1 MLIIVQGKNLQK
13 LNNLPVAGIFR
24 RYDLINMEKTC
35 AFDAIPVKIA
45 RSAFFSHK
53 ERFGLKPK
61 AHNFCRRRRLEAW
74 MPLKE
79 MENGMKDEMIME
91 TILETN
97 IGNRPPSRGKVRD
110 IYDLGDKLLIVASD
124 RLSAFD
130 VVMTNGIPYKGIVL
144 TRISRFWFDFLSDSI
159 EHHLISDNVATF
171 PEPFCGYAKQLAG
184 RSMLVKKVKV
194 LPVECVV
201 RGYLAGSGWKEYQQS
216 GTVCGQKL
224 PAGLKQCEKLPELIF
239 TPATKAELGEH
250 DENIS
255 FEQCVEIIGKDAAD
269 YVRSKSREIFE
280 KASEYAES
288 KGIILADTKFE
299 WGLVD
304 GKIILIDEV
313 LTPDSSRFWPVDKY
327 EPGRDQESFDKQFVR
342 NYLESINFD
351 KSGPGVKLPEDI
363 TAKTSKK
370 YIEGYERLTG
380 RKFPN
385 ESF

>member
-1 MLIIVQGKNLQK
+1 MLSSGKNLK
-13 LNNLPVAGIFR
+13 SK
-24 RYDLINMEKTC
+24 EKSVLAT
-35 AFDAIPVKIA
+35 A
-45 RSAFFSHK
+45 
-53 ERFGLKPK
+53 
-61 AHNFCRRRRLEAW
+61 FCREREIYRET
-74 MPLKE
+74 E
-79 MENGMKDEMIME
+79 YGMKDEMIME
-91 TILETN
+91 IVLETN

-130 VVMTNGIPYKGIVL
+130 VIMANGIPYKGIVL

-171 PEPFCGYAKQLAG
+171 PEPFCDHPKQLTG
-184 RSMLVKKVKV
+184 RSMLVKKVEV

-201 RGYLAGSGWKEYQQS
+201 RGYLAGSGWKEYQQN

-239 TPATKAELGEH
+239 TPATKAELGQH

-255 FEQCVEIIGKDAAD
+255 FERCVDIIGAEAAD
-269 YVRSKSREIFE
+269 YVRSKSTEIFQ
-280 KASEYAES
+280 KASDYAES

-313 LTPDSSRFWPVDKY
+313 LTPDSSRFWPADKY
-327 EPGRDQESFDKQFVR
+327 EDGRDQESFDKQFVR

-351 KSGPGVKLPEDI
+351 KSGPGVVLPDDI
-363 TAKTSKK
+363 TAKTSDK
-370 YIEGYERLTG
+370 YIEAYERLTG
-380 RKFPN
+380 KEF
-385 ESF
+385 EK